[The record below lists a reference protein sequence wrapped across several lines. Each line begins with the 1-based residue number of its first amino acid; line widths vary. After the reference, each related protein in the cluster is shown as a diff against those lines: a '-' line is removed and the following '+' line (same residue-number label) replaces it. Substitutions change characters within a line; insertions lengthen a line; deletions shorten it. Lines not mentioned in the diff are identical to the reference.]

1 MSTSVKGRELA
12 KQQIVLNRRDLKR
25 LGIKVSNSSLLRW
38 EHAGRFPRR
47 IRMAGTSVA
56 WLKSEVDAW
65 FEARAAERAGHHYA
79 DPY

>member
-1 MSTSVKGRELA
+1 MSVIIKGRELA

-56 WLKSEVDAW
+56 WLKSEVDEW
-65 FEARAAERAGHHYA
+65 FAARAAERAKHHYA